1 MAIGI
6 DSSNPSS
13 YELEILTIVNNEGD
27 GFDVRSLMLS
37 CNIYESIKRNFLLG
51 ELIIADSIAFL
62 ENGKLF
68 GQESLRVR
76 FRQPTGI
83 KSDNTHDEDTIDQI
97 FRIYKIDNVSRIDD
111 NTQVFK
117 ISFCSPELI
126 KAKRKKISQALKG
139 SMTDLAA
146 KLAEEHLGIINKSIN
161 TKLQPYFEVREKSQ
175 GDNYHI
181 LIPNWFTRFFLLVP
195 DSCRWI

>member
-111 NTQVFK
+111 NT
-117 ISFCSPELI
+117 
-126 KAKRKKISQALKG
+126 
-139 SMTDLAA
+139 
-146 KLAEEHLGIINKSIN
+146 
-161 TKLQPYFEVREKSQ
+161 
-175 GDNYHI
+175 
-181 LIPNWFTRFFLLVP
+181 
-195 DSCRWI
+195 